1 MGMNAARLIALAC
14 VALAA
19 CERAAPRDFAER
31 RAAASLT
38 HVASSAAVP
47 ARFGYGRAA
56 TPDEIRRIDIDVGP
70 DGVGL
75 PPGSG
80 TAAQGAPIFTVKCGG
95 CHGPAAEGTPVA
107 VALVGRNPGDKFDF
121 AAAQEKERTKTVGNY
136 WPYAT
141 TLYDYIHRA
150 MPFDKPGTLAPDEVY
165 SLVAFILARNG
176 IIKDDVAMDAR
187 TLPAVRMPARDRF
200 VPDDR
205 ERSTRVR

>member
-1 MGMNAARLIALAC
+1 MGMSAHRLLVVAC
-14 VALAA
+14 VALVA
-19 CERAAPRDFAER
+19 CQPTEAHERAS
-31 RAAASLT
+31 AALASR
-38 HVASSAAVP
+38 ASSEHVP
-47 ARFGYGRAA
+47 ARFGFGRAPTA
-56 TPDEIRRIDIDVGP
+56 DEIRRVDIDVGP
-70 DGVGL
+70 DGAGL

-80 TAAQGAPIFTVKCGG
+80 TVAQGATLYAAKCAG
-95 CHGPAAEGTPVA
+95 CHGPAAEGTAVA
-107 VALVGRNPGDKFDF
+107 AALVGRNPGDAFDF
-121 AAAQEKERTKTVGNY
+121 AASRDKERTKTVGNY

-165 SLVAFILARNG
+165 SLVAFVLARNG
-176 IIKDDVAMDAR
+176 IVKDDAVIDAR

>member
-1 MGMNAARLIALAC
+1 MRRGVLAGAC
-14 VALAA
+14 LVLAA
-19 CERAAPRDFAER
+19 CESRAPRDFAER
-31 RAAASLT
+31 RASAALS
-38 HVASSAAVP
+38 HVASSDPIP
-47 ARFGYGRAA
+47 ARFGYGRPA
-56 TPDEIRRIDIDVGP
+56 TPDEIKRIDIDVGP

-80 TAAQGAPIFTVKCGG
+80 TGMQGAPIFAAKCAG
-95 CHGPAAEGTPVA
+95 CHGPTGQGTPVA
-107 VALVGRNPGDKFDF
+107 MALVGRNPGDAFDF
-121 AAAQEKERTKTVGNY
+121 AAAQDKERTKTVGNY

-165 SLVAFILARNG
+165 SVVAFILARNG
-176 IIKDDVAMDAR
+176 IVQDDVRIDAK

-205 ERSTRVR
+205 EKSTRVR

>member
-1 MGMNAARLIALAC
+1 MRHAPLIVAC

-19 CERAAPRDFAER
+19 CERSAPRDLAQR
-31 RAAASLT
+31 RATSALVR
-38 HVASSAAVP
+38 VASSSPIP

-56 TPDEIRRIDIDVGP
+56 TPDEIQRVDIDVGP

-75 PPGSG
+75 PAGSG
-80 TAAQGAPIFTVKCGG
+80 TATQGAVVFAGKCAG
-95 CHGPAAEGTPVA
+95 CHGQAGQGTPVA

-121 AAAQEKERTKTVGNY
+121 AVAQDRERTKTVGNY

-150 MPFDKPGTLAPDEVY
+150 MPFDKPGSLSPDEVY
-165 SLVAFILARNG
+165 GVVAFILARNG
-176 IIKDDVAMDAR
+176 IVKDDAVIDAR
-187 TLPAVRMPARDRF
+187 SLPAVRMPARDKF

-205 ERSTRVR
+205 EKSTHVR